1 MKGLALSQPWAELL
15 VSGKKKIEVRSKN
28 TSHRGWFY
36 VYAARKDT
44 KEKVIKKFGF
54 NNLPM
59 GVIIGKAYL
68 ADVKKYENDKEFYAD
83 NNLHL
88 ATKDLIVL
96 EGWDLKTKY
105 GYIIS
110 KVERIKPIP
119 FRGLPG
125 FFVIK
130 KLKEK

>member
-15 VSGKKKIEVRSKN
+15 VSGKKKIEIRTKN
-28 TSHRGWFY
+28 TNHRGWFY

-44 KEKVIKKFGF
+44 KVAVLKKFDF
-54 NNLPM
+54 KNLPT

-68 ADVKKYENDKEFYAD
+68 AAVKKYKNDKEFYAD

-88 ATKDLIVL
+88 ATKDLIAL
-96 EGWDLKTKY
+96 EGWDLETKY

-110 KVERIKPIP
+110 KVERIKPVP

-125 FFVIK
+125 FFTIK
-130 KLKEK
+130 TLKK